1 MNEDIFLFRV
11 CNSTGQYFLMF
22 TTKTFEFLWV
32 GGGGGGSLLPS
43 ILSPSPLIEMD
54 HLNPSSLI
62 IKLQK
67 SRFFFSKKKKGKSNQ
82 TRLCEFQLTQLIS
95 L

>member
-1 MNEDIFLFRV
+1 
-11 CNSTGQYFLMF
+11 MF
-22 TTKTFEFLWV
+22 PTETFEFLWV
-32 GGGGGGSLLPS
+32 GGGGSLLPS
-43 ILSPSPLIEMD
+43 ILSYSPLIEMD

-67 SRFFFSKKKKGKSNQ
+67 SRFFFFSKKKNGKSNQ
-82 TRLCEFQLTQLIS
+82 TRLCEFQLTQLVS